1 MLQIEKQAKNNTK
14 KQYRYKNTA
23 RNCSRNNS
31 NNIYNSSQRFTKSVS
46 DNRVFEEEKK
56 EQIVNNK
63 IYRVFVLRVFTVK
76 NIRYKARTE
85 NADIAQAQ
93 YWLQY
98 IYSCIDRV
106 RFKKKRSFK
115 KLENKI
121 LNLFLII
128 DKTDIFY
135 KLNVYLFIKI

>member
-1 MLQIEKQAKNNTK
+1 
-14 KQYRYKNTA
+14 
-23 RNCSRNNS
+23 
-31 NNIYNSSQRFTKSVS
+31 
-46 DNRVFEEEKK
+46 
-56 EQIVNNK
+56 
-63 IYRVFVLRVFTVK
+63 LRVFTVK